1 MNRSFGS
8 IVVRLALFVS
18 AAAFCCRAAA
28 AQDSG
33 SLEDQLKAQYKV
45 TKVGLDSSG
54 VAVTQPGTVLVIQK
68 GGILGVPPLNLA
80 VGTATYKDGE
90 MHSPSPILLG
100 NTTRF
105 LDANEKVYL
114 LKLSASTK
122 GDKVTFLVMECDSCN
137 GANQQSSYKATV
149 VFQYP
154 KGYLATA
161 DVGQVE
167 DVIGQVFAIDNGN
180 GGQQAESA
188 PPQQQAP
195 PQPPQPTP
203 QPQSI
208 QLGQTTDQVVAVLGQ
223 PDKIVNLGSKQIYVY
238 KDIKVTFVNGK
249 VTDAQ

>member
-1 MNRSFGS
+1 MNRGFCA
-8 IVVRLALFVS
+8 IVVRAMLILSV
-18 AAAFCCRAAA
+18 AAFCCRAAS
-28 AQDSG
+28 AQDST
-33 SLEDQLKAQYKV
+33 SLEEQLKAQYKI

-68 GGILGVPPLNLA
+68 GGILGVPPMNLA

-105 LDANEKVYL
+105 FDANEKVYV
-114 LKLSASTK
+114 LKLSANPK
-122 GDKVTFLVMECDSCN
+122 GDKVTFIVMECDSCN
-137 GANQQSSYKATV
+137 GVNQQSSYKAAV

-167 DVIGQVFAIDNGN
+167 DVIGQVFALDNGN
-180 GGQQAESA
+180 GGQQAQNA
-188 PPQQQAP
+188 PPQQQQPPQQAAP
-195 PQPPQPTP
+195 PQ
-203 QPQSI
+203 SI
-208 QLGQTTDQVVAVLGQ
+208 ELGQTTDQVVAVLGQ
-223 PDKIVNLGSKQIYVY
+223 PDKIVNLGTKQIYVY